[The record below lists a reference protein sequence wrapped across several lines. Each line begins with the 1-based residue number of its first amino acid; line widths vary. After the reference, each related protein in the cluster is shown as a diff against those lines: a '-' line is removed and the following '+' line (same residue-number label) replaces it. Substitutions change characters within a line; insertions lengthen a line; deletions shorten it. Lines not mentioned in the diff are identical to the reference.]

1 MSPPSQY
8 LGARIDQES
17 LAEARRLLRGMD
29 SLVERVTIRAIK
41 KTLKSVGAAAA
52 REIAKEVNV
61 RVGEVKKTFSYVVP
75 RPGDVSAAFVA
86 SGKSMPLA
94 AFSVR
99 KTKAGVS
106 VQVKRQSGRKQV
118 KHAFMATMPI
128 YGKGMVVVQAGEAGR
143 GSGGGHVG
151 VFWRREQGGKRA
163 GRLPLHELYGPSI
176 ADILSN
182 DNVLEPVLSSS
193 GEILDKNFAH
203 ELAFEVSRLK

>member
-1 MSPPSQY
+1 MSPPSKY
-8 LGARIDQES
+8 LGARIDQAS
-17 LAEARRLLRGMD
+17 LADARRLLRGMD
-29 SLVERVTIRAIK
+29 PLVERVAVRAIK
-41 KTLKSVGAAAA
+41 KTLKSVGVAAA

-61 RVGEVKKTFSYVVP
+61 RVSEVKKTFSYVVP

-99 KTKAGVS
+99 KTKKGVS
-106 VQVKRQSGRKQV
+106 VQVKRQSGRKAV
-118 KHAFMATMPI
+118 KHAFMATMPV
-128 YGKGMVVVQAGEAGR
+128 YGKDRVVVQAGQAGR

-151 VFWRREQGGKRA
+151 VFWRQEQGGKRA

-176 ADILSN
+176 PDILSN
-182 DNVLEPVLSSS
+182 DNVLEPVLSVS

-203 ELAFEVSRLK
+203 ELAFEVTRLK